1 MELLTE
7 IFWQCTLF
15 FFFFLPPAPLILV
28 KWRSQTR
35 AKVCTNTGAGWR
47 LVCQVPASCDFHF
60 FFFKRGWVMY
70 QTKSTR
76 FIMDT
81 LTEPYLWCLLPLPGS
96 AFTFSWRCW
105 LPTADFQTSC
115 CNNLIMFFVSFNGLG
130 LALLLADVTVWDR
143 APFPWHQP

>member
-1 MELLTE
+1 
-7 IFWQCTLF
+7 
-15 FFFFLPPAPLILV
+15 
-28 KWRSQTR
+28 
-35 AKVCTNTGAGWR
+35 
-47 LVCQVPASCDFHF
+47 
-60 FFFKRGWVMY
+60 MY
-70 QTKSTR
+70 KTKNTR

-115 CNNLIMFFVSFNGLG
+115 CNNLIMFFVSFNGLS

-143 APFPWHQP
+143 APFPWHQPRIWLKTLLNPVLSLH